1 MNMGPEAG
9 MRTVCGKATATAG
22 AEPGPGRHP
31 GAKDA
36 EGPWGRSRGG
46 PKALMGLSTRC
57 LF

>member
-1 MNMGPEAG
+1 MNTGPETG
-9 MRTVCGKATATAG
+9 MRTACDKATATAG

-46 PKALMGLSTRC
+46 PRALLG
-57 LF
+57 FF